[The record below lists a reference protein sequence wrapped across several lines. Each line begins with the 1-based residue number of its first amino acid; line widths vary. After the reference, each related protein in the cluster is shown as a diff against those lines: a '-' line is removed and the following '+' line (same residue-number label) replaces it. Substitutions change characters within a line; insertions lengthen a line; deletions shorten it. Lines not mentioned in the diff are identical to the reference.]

1 MGSMLNRLKDTLRT
15 IEGLNDI
22 ISPEDKEDIQK
33 RLIHGLKALTIIP
46 VGNMSAEEIEDL
58 KTVSIINSLLC
69 ERRFNIQIRQSGSG
83 TLWAETIMKIYNK
96 HYDFEVVKIMPCDQC
111 QELYPAT
118 IDSEGICKEC
128 ESRIECERI
137 EKGGLL

>member
-46 VGNMSAEEIEDL
+46 AED
-58 KTVSIINSLLC
+58 
-69 ERRFNIQIRQSGSG
+69 
-83 TLWAETIMKIYNK
+83 
-96 HYDFEVVKIMPCDQC
+96 
-111 QELYPAT
+111 
-118 IDSEGICKEC
+118 
-128 ESRIECERI
+128 
-137 EKGGLL
+137 

>member
-46 VGNMSAEEIEDL
+46 VGKMSTEEIEDL
-58 KTVSIINSLLC
+58 KTISIINSLLC
-69 ERRFNIQIRQSGSG
+69 ERRFNIQIRRFDTG
-83 TLWAETIMKIYNK
+83 TLIAEKRIKI
-96 HYDFEVVKIMPCDQC
+96 
-111 QELYPAT
+111 
-118 IDSEGICKEC
+118 EGIDGRFKSF
-128 ESRIECERI
+128 ESYDNMMFSKI
-137 EKGGLL
+137 EKERGGDV